1 MLYIKNGIIKDSKYI
16 TVIVDGK
23 IIGNP
28 TSAMILADGWTEYTP
43 STESTVPETTHNNCK
58 DTFNTLP
65 QLFWTGDT
73 PTSKD
78 DGNFKGKITYMYGDV
93 VMRCYGTLKVQGTSS
108 AAYPKKNF
116 TIKLYKDADCSS
128 KFKYDFGW
136 GKQNKYVIK
145 ANWIDIS
152 HARNVVSARIWSQ
165 LVQSRST
172 YLSYPEELRTSPNQG
187 VIDGFLVKFY
197 VNGEYQGRYDFNIP
211 KDAWMANMDSDNESQ
226 VILCGENYVS
236 ACFRATPIIDG
247 TDWTDELHDT
257 VPDTIKT
264 RLTEA
269 IAFCMDSDDETF
281 KASLSDYF
289 DVPSLIDY
297 YVFGIMACH
306 LDGFGKNQ
314 MFQCYDGQH
323 FIAQVYDLDSTWG
336 LYWDGSQ
343 ILSYT
348 YPRSSYEDFQSSRS
362 GNLLYI
368 RLASLFKEEIY
379 ARWTELKE
387 TVLSRENLI
396 KMFEDWTNY
405 NSNDLIAEDYSTS
418 TADGAF
424 VKIPSTSTNNIQ
436 QLRKFVV
443 QRWSQTEEWLNTA
456 EYFTLSVSNATPGVG
471 ASVTVSYKTNLES
484 PTIVYTVTGNATF
497 DESTMT
503 LTVNSDASVSD
514 VITITAVPNGD
525 ETLTSTVKLTVMNLV
540 LLYSVNKTFTGSDTS
555 EIVDT
560 GYKIFTDE
568 MTEWTIFIHSLIETA
583 PTGTQET
590 ALHCMD
596 ETSPYPGLTVQS
608 GTWSTLCDCQIIT
621 ASSQLVNIVRSNN
634 DVCAGIRRSGD
645 TLYYTTD
652 GTTWTTYEYTIPDV
666 DLSLLVGGYRAS
678 DGTLGRPW
686 KAKLCCYIYQ
696 GTKEDLSDLWS
707 ITPGSDS

>member
-16 TVIVDGK
+16 VIVSDGK

-28 TSAMILADGWTEYTP
+28 TTEMILADGWVEYVP
-43 STESTVPETTHNNCK
+43 STETTVPELTHSNSK

-65 QLFWTGDT
+65 QLFWTGST

-78 DGNFKGKITYMYGDV
+78 DGNIKGKITYMYGDV

-108 AAYPKKNF
+108 ASYPKKNF
-116 TIKLYKDADCSS
+116 TIKLYEDADCSS

-165 LVQSRST
+165 IIKSRST
-172 YLSYPEELRTSPNQG
+172 YSSYPEELRTSPNQG
-187 VIDGFLVKFY
+187 VIDGFLIKFY

-211 KDAWMANMDSDNESQ
+211 KDAWMSNMDSDNESQ

-236 ACFRATPIIDG
+236 ACFRAAPVIDG

-269 IAFCMDSDDETF
+269 ISFCMTSDDDTF

-297 YVFGIMACH
+297 YIFGIMACH

-314 MFQCYDGQH
+314 MLQCYDGQH
-323 FIAQVYDLDSTWG
+323 FMAQVYDLDSTWG

-368 RLASLFKEEIY
+368 RLATLFKEEIY
-379 ARWTELKE
+379 TRWKELKE

-405 NSNDLIAEDYSTS
+405 NSSELIAEDYSTS

-424 VKIPSTSTNNIQ
+424 VGIPSTSTNNIQ
-436 QLRKFVV
+436 QIRKFIV
-443 QRWSQTEEWLNTA
+443 QRWSQTQEWLNTDD
-456 EYFTLSVSNATPGVG
+456 YFTLKISNTSPMKGEAITI
-471 ASVTVSYKTNLES
+471 SYNTSLES
-484 PTIVYTVTGNATF
+484 PTIVYTITGNATF
-497 DESTMT
+497 DESTML
-503 LTVNSDASVSD
+503 LTVNSDASVGD
-514 VITITAVPNGD
+514 VITITAVPDGKSS
-525 ETLTSTVKLTVMNLV
+525 LTSTATLTVSNV
-540 LLYSVNKTFTGSDTS
+540 QLLYSINKTFTGSDTS
-555 EIVDT
+555 EIVNT

-568 MTEWTIFIHSLIETA
+568 MTEWTIFAHTILETS
-583 PTGTQET
+583 PSGTQEA

-596 ETSPYPGLTVQS
+596 ETYPYPGFVIQS
-608 GTWSTLCDCQIIT
+608 GSWNNNCDAQIIT
-621 ASSQLVNIVRSNN
+621 ANGSLVTIITQTN
-634 DVCAGIRRSGD
+634 DVCIGLRRSGD
-645 TLYYTTD
+645 NLYYTTD
-652 GTTWTTYEYTIPDV
+652 GTTWTTYPYTIPDV
-666 DLSLLVGGYRAS
+666 DLSLLIGGYRDS
-678 DGTLGRPW
+678 SGTLGRPW
-686 KAKLCCYIYQ
+686 KSKLCCYIYS
-696 GTKEDLSDLWS
+696 GTKTDLSDIWS
-707 ITPGSDS
+707 ITPGSSS